1 MYRVTYGTTDFL
13 SFFVVTDEDKV
24 LSGVEESGATSKGLC
39 FVQDSRA
46 HSETRVENNPKR
58 FTNRVWYTEK
68 AVQKQANKSKRGQAT
83 TGFGVGQVKVRYMVR
98 RSEIRQNIQ

>member
-1 MYRVTYGTTDFL
+1 MFV
-13 SFFVVTDEDKV
+13 FVVFATDEDKV

-46 HSETRVENNPKR
+46 DSETRVENNPKR

-68 AVQKQANKSKRGQAT
+68 AVQKQANRFKRGRAT
-83 TGFGVGQVKVRYMVR
+83 TRFGVGQIEVRYTVR
-98 RSEIRQNIQ
+98 HSEIRQNIQ